1 MLFNHIHCSISKCFI
16 SYYDYDWK
24 SYLAESY
31 CQAAVSLK
39 LANCAFRG
47 VKLFWVTFS
56 YVTCVHISDE
66 ADAVNPQNISV
77 TENVDLLNSMWI
89 QWTDPPTPNGLIV
102 LYDVELSRVEV
113 SNVSSCIRYVIF

>member
-1 MLFNHIHCSISKCFI
+1 
-16 SYYDYDWK
+16 
-24 SYLAESY
+24 
-31 CQAAVSLK
+31 
-39 LANCAFRG
+39 
-47 VKLFWVTFS
+47 
-56 YVTCVHISDE
+56 VTCVHISDE